1 MGVSIQRKGPKL
13 YVDAQSNSR
22 LVEHFVKTLGIKGL
36 GPASIEKLGINHPS
50 ELYEDIDWDILGKN
64 GLKVREE
71 LNRPKEYPV
80 ILASLGIPGVGKSTA
95 QLICSHI
102 PSFENLHTIAT
113 TSIHGIGPT
122 TVDNILSW
130 LAVNSE
136 WVEKLPYKL
145 EIAKSAE
152 TEQKDN
158 VRKVCITGKLD
169 MTKQELADHLSR
181 YGFEVIGSV
190 TKDCY
195 AVVSN
200 GEESTKTKQAN
211 KYGIPVI
218 NYWKS
223 KAIVLKGMF

>member
-1 MGVSIQRKGPKL
+1 
-13 YVDAQSNSR
+13 
-22 LVEHFVKTLGIKGL
+22 
-36 GPASIEKLGINHPS
+36 
-50 ELYEDIDWDILGKN
+50 
-64 GLKVREE
+64 
-71 LNRPKEYPV
+71 
-80 ILASLGIPGVGKSTA
+80 
-95 QLICSHI
+95 LICSHI
-102 PSFENLHTIAT
+102 NSFEALHTIASV
-113 TSIHGIGPT
+113 SIHGIGPT
-122 TVDNILSW
+122 TVENILNW
-130 LAVNSE
+130 LPVNSE

-145 EIAKSAE
+145 EVDKNADIQE
-152 TEQKDN
+152 DTQI
-158 VRKVCITGKLD
+158 RKICITGKLD

-195 AVVSN
+195 ALISN